1 MYSKQLE
8 EKIDSLLIGRGIRGH
23 VAADRFRQDFK
34 AYLCYFDVGTD
45 GDAENTLSLLE
56 DESNLTSTDIL
67 GTNFRKSLWDLVPEK
82 LKEDI
87 IFPLLFE
94 VLLSNKGKGIG
105 KGELILPLIFSD
117 YQFSVN
123 NDGRYG
129 VKKNKKSE
137 LKDDGASLKPI
148 KTGVTDKGLVDRLN
162 DKYFRGHAPGYKDAK
177 KFSEHVKSVEK
188 PEVYFDYFS
197 ELYPGCDIT
206 QLVEDVKKNYKDP
219 VKFNNAIGKFALKQY
234 KEVDKWDNIMFIK
247 DKTMEIVNIADP
259 SNIDG
264 LNLKFTPKFKRGGDT
279 QAIADGYV
287 NVKI

>member
-1 MYSKQLE
+1 MFSKQLE

-23 VAADRFRQDFK
+23 VAADRFRQDFM
-34 AYLCYFDVGTD
+34 AYLCYFDAVTD

-148 KTGVTDKGLVDRLN
+148 KTGVTDKGLVDKLN
-162 DKYFRGHAPGYKDAK
+162 DKYFRGHAPGYKDPK
-177 KFSEHVKSVEK
+177 KFSEHVKSVEN

-219 VKFNNAIGKFALKQY
+219 VKFNTAIGKFALKQY

>member
-34 AYLCYFDVGTD
+34 AYLCYFDVVTD

-129 VKKNKKSE
+129 VSKKSE

-148 KTGVTDKGLVDRLN
+148 KTGVTDKGLVDKLN

-197 ELYPGCDIT
+197 ELYPGCDVT
-206 QLVEDVKKNYKDP
+206 QLVEDVKKDYKDP
-219 VKFNNAIGKFALKQY
+219 IKFNTAVGKFALKRY
-234 KEVDKWDNIMFIK
+234 KEVDKWDNIMYIK
-247 DKTMEIVNIADP
+247 DKTMEVVNISDP
-259 SNIDG
+259 SNIDS

>member
-1 MYSKQLE
+1 MYSKDLE
-8 EKIDSLLIGRGIRGH
+8 KRIDSLLINRGIKGH

-34 AYLCYFDVGTD
+34 AYLCYFDVVTD

-82 LKEDI
+82 LKGDI

-94 VLLSNKGKGIG
+94 VLLSNKGKGIC

-129 VKKNKKSE
+129 VNKKSE

-148 KTGVTDKGLVDRLN
+148 KTGITHKGLVDKLN
-162 DKYFRGHAPGYKDAK
+162 DKYFEGHAPGYKDTK
-177 KFSEHVKSVEK
+177 KFSKHIKTVEK

-219 VKFNNAIGKFALKQY
+219 VKFNTAVGKFALKQY
-234 KEVDKWDNIMFIK
+234 KEVDKWDNIMYIK

-259 SNIDG
+259 SNIDS
-264 LNLKFTPKFKRGGDT
+264 LNLKFTPKFRRGGDT